1 LTNYTLLFCIWLLFY
16 QCFEWCTATATSSD
30 VRRLAPLKTTGRRHV
45 SGFRAGRRKI
55 SAQGRGSTVVHSQ
68 LELDSHADTIVCG
81 SNSVIMHYTGKEC
94 DVSPYTEAYE
104 AIKSVP
110 IVQAATAYDDTETG
124 ESTILIMN
132 EAIWMGDQ
140 MEHTLINPNQLR
152 SYGITVQDNPF
163 DPAPI
168 FISSEDNEFTLPLT
182 SKGTVIGVATR
193 TPTDQ
198 ELQTCPHVVLSSE
211 HEWDPQNVRFPK
223 ASRTV
228 EEEISRTVGAVLR
241 QDGTHH
247 SIGDTNED
255 TTNHVFNM
263 GNMSKRLIASIKIA
277 SPTRQA
283 SQVETDVPRTKTFQ
297 SKGRHSSVSPEDLS
311 ERWQIG
317 LEQSKETLKRTTQRV
332 TRSAV
337 MPLARRYRADRM
349 FQTKRLAGMWASDTM
364 DGRVKSLDGNRY
376 AQVFSNGSFF
386 AEVYP
391 MARKADAGL
400 ALKAFIME
408 LGVPDSLTIDG
419 SKEQNSKGT
428 EFMKSCRRNDIRVT
442 RTEPERPNQNPAE
455 GVIREVRRRWFRTM
469 IRKRV
474 PRKLWDYG
482 VRWTT

>member
-1 LTNYTLLFCIWLLFY
+1 M
-16 QCFEWCTATATSSD
+16 
-30 VRRLAPLKTTGRRHV
+30 RLIAPFKTTGRRHV
-45 SGFRAGRRKI
+45 SGFRAGKRKI

-68 LELDSHADTIVCG
+68 LEMDSHADTIVCG

-110 IVQAATAYDDTETG
+110 IVQAATAYDNTDTG
-124 ESTILIMN
+124 ETTILILN
-132 EAIWMGDQ
+132 KAIWMGDQ
-140 MEHTLINPNQLR
+140 MDHMLVNPNLLR
-152 SYGITVQDNPF
+152 SYGITMQDNPF

-168 FISSEDNEFTLPLT
+168 FLSTEDNEFTLPL
-182 SKGTVIGVATR
+182 SSRETVIGVATR

-198 ELQTCPHVVLSSE
+198 ELQTCPHVTLSSE

-223 ASRTV
+223 AVRTV

-241 QDGTHH
+241 QEDGNSISTKNPDNDAVDRVFD
-247 SIGDTNED
+247 IGD
-255 TTNHVFNM
+255 
-263 GNMSKRLIASIKIA
+263 MSKRIIASIKVA
-277 SPTRQA
+277 TPPRHA
-283 SQVETDVPRTKTFQ
+283 SQVETEAQDVPRTKTCQ

-332 TRSAV
+332 VRSAV

-376 AQVFSNGSFF
+376 AQVFSNGGFF

-391 MARKADAGL
+391 MARKVDAGI
-400 ALKAFIME
+400 ALKTFIME
-408 LGVPDSLTIDG
+408 LGVPESLTIDG
-419 SKEQNSKGT
+419 SKEHNSKGT
-428 EFMKSCRRNDIRVT
+428 EFMKNCQRNDIRVT
-442 RTEPERPNQNPAE
+442 RTEPERLNQNPAE
-455 GVIREVRRRWFRTM
+455 G
-469 IRKRV
+469 
-474 PRKLWDYG
+474 
-482 VRWTT
+482 